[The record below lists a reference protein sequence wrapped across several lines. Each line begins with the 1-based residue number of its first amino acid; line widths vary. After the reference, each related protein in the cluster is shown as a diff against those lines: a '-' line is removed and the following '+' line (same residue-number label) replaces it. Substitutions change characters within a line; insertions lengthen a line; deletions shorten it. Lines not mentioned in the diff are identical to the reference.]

1 MSVPLRC
8 RAGPRHASRSTAAPL
23 STIGEHRR
31 SAIMHSN
38 TSMRIT
44 RHVVAALLLVAP
56 AARAQQP
63 DSTTRSRARA
73 DSIAKAVRDSI
84 ALMKEL
90 GAAVAADTTTRPST
104 PVGPQGGPTN
114 PRLLPDLSAVGDL
127 VGDLSPKRSTQADN
141 SRFGVREVELA
152 VQAVVDPY
160 FRGDVFLGISDLE
173 GISIEQAFLT
183 TTSLPNQLELKIGRF
198 LMPFGKQNTT
208 HRHDLHTIEY
218 PWVIQKLLSDD
229 GLKGTGLWGSRVF
242 APFGFFQELQ
252 LTAVDR
258 ISPPST
264 DLTTAEAVNKSLG
277 GLGFSARLRNY
288 VDLTEAANVELSF
301 SALTGKRERAL
312 NGSYV
317 ALVDGSGST
326 PATVEVNAT
335 LARQSTFGADLTY
348 RWRPLQ
354 QGLYQSFI
362 LQGEVMRQV
371 NESNPALPVVEC
383 PAAPVPCPV
392 ADLASPSRDYNGAY
406 LFARFQTGQR
416 QFIGARYDYVQNPEN
431 EGRTLTAGSVYL
443 EWYPS
448 EFSKLNF
455 AYEGV
460 KNSGADL
467 VNRLLVQATFSLG
480 PHKPHP
486 F

>member
-1 MSVPLRC
+1 
-8 RAGPRHASRSTAAPL
+8 
-23 STIGEHRR
+23 
-31 SAIMHSN
+31 
-38 TSMRIT
+38 MRIT
-44 RHVVAALLLVAP
+44 RHVVVALLLAAP

-63 DSTTRSRARA
+63 DSTTRARTRA

-90 GAAVAADTTTRPST
+90 GAAVADTSARANI

-114 PRLLPDLSAVGDL
+114 PRLLPDFSAVGDL
-127 VGDLSPKRSTQADN
+127 VGDLSPKGSTQADRT
-141 SRFGVREVELA
+141 RFGVREVELA

-173 GISIEQAFLT
+173 SISIEQAFLT

-242 APFGFFQELQ
+242 SPFGFYQELQ

-258 ISPPST
+258 ISPPSEG
-264 DLTTAEAVNKSLG
+264 LTATEAVNKSLG

-288 VDLTEAANVELSF
+288 VDLSEAANVELSF

-312 NGSYV
+312 NGTFT
-317 ALVDGSGST
+317 ALVDGESGSAPT
-326 PATVEVNAT
+326 AVEVNAT

-371 NESNPALPVVEC
+371 NEGNPALPALEC
-383 PAAPVPCPV
+383 PAAPIPCPV
-392 ADLASPSRDYNGAY
+392 AALESASRDYNGAY
-406 LFARFQTGQR
+406 LFARFQTSQR

-431 EGRTLTAGSVYL
+431 DGRTLTAGSVYL

-460 KNSGADL
+460 KNSGEDL